1 MYRQMAIRKGGYI
14 MTYTELKEIISTWDE
29 NQLRATHTL
38 LNEGEAL
45 EDIIDLIEEYQF
57 TFHENL
63 EDYILST
70 LENTG
75 SELPTWVCVDVVGT
89 YCYSLRYEDNIIFV
103 DSLPRWAEGGSQY
116 GTEEEKRKYRE
127 GLEYLCKYSEVLEV
141 YR

>member
-1 MYRQMAIRKGGYI
+1 

-45 EDIIDLIEEYQF
+45 EDIIDLIDDYSF
-57 TFHENL
+57 TFYDNL
-63 EDYILST
+63 EDYILAT

-75 SELPTWVCVDVVGT
+75 KDLPEWVCIDVLKT
-89 YCYSLRYEDNIIFV
+89 YRTCLRYEDNIIFIE
-103 DSLPRWAEGGSQY
+103 SLPRWAEGGDEY
-116 GTEEEKRKYRE
+116 GTAEEKEKYWE
-127 GLEYLCKYSEVLEV
+127 GMEYLWKYSEVLEV

>member
-1 MYRQMAIRKGGYI
+1 

-45 EDIIDLIEEYQF
+45 EDIIDLIDDYSF
-57 TFHENL
+57 TFYDNL
-63 EDYILST
+63 EDYILAT

-75 SELPTWVCVDVVGT
+75 KDLPEWVCIDVLKT
-89 YCYSLRYEDNIIFV
+89 YSTCLRYEDNIIFIE
-103 DSLPRWAEGGSQY
+103 SLPRWAEGGDEY
-116 GTEEEKRKYRE
+116 GTAEEKEKYWE
-127 GLEYLCKYSEVLEV
+127 GMEYLCKYSEVLEV

>member
-1 MYRQMAIRKGGYI
+1 

-45 EDIIDLIEEYQF
+45 EDIIDLIDDYSF
-57 TFHENL
+57 TFYDNL
-63 EDYILST
+63 EDYILAT

-75 SELPTWVCVDVVGT
+75 KDLPEWVCIDVLKT
-89 YCYSLRYEDNIIFV
+89 YRTCLRYEDNIIFIE
-103 DSLPRWAEGGSQY
+103 SLPRWAEGGDEY
-116 GTEEEKRKYRE
+116 GTAEEKEKYWE
-127 GLEYLCKYSEVLEV
+127 GREYLCKYSEVLEV

>member
-1 MYRQMAIRKGGYI
+1 MTLTIYKERHI

-45 EDIIDLIEEYQF
+45 EDIIDLIDDYSF
-57 TFHENL
+57 TFYDNL
-63 EDYILST
+63 EDYILAT

-75 SELPTWVCVDVVGT
+75 KDLPEWVCIDVLKT
-89 YCYSLRYEDNIIFV
+89 YRTCLRYEDNIIFIE
-103 DSLPRWAEGGSQY
+103 SLPRWAEGGDEY
-116 GTEEEKRKYRE
+116 GTAEEKEKYWE
-127 GLEYLCKYSEVLEV
+127 GREYLCKYSEVLEV

>member
-1 MYRQMAIRKGGYI
+1 
-14 MTYTELKEIISTWDE
+14 MTLTELKEIISTWDE

-45 EDIIDLIEEYQF
+45 KDIIDIIDSYDF
-57 TFHENL
+57 AFYENL
-63 EDYILST
+63 EDYILTT

-75 SELPTWVCVDVVGT
+75 GELPTWVCVDVVET
-89 YCYSLRYEDNIIFV
+89 YCYSLRYKASIIFV

-116 GTEEEKRKYRE
+116 GTEEEKTKYIE
-127 GLEYLCKYSEVLEV
+127 GIEYLCKYSEVLEV

>member
-1 MYRQMAIRKGGYI
+1 

-45 EDIIDLIEEYQF
+45 EDIIDLIDDYSF
-57 TFHENL
+57 TFYDNL
-63 EDYILST
+63 EDYILAT

-75 SELPTWVCVDVVGT
+75 KDLPEWVCIDVLKT
-89 YCYSLRYEDNIIFV
+89 YRTCLRYEDNIIFIE
-103 DSLPRWAEGGSQY
+103 SLPRWAEGGDEY
-116 GTEEEKRKYRE
+116 GTAEEKEKYWE
-127 GLEYLCKYSEVLEV
+127 GMEYLCKYSEVLEV